1 MLHLVSMSSSCSSQL
16 SEIPLSSPILPHKTA
31 GNKLPEM
38 LPVTVAKHCDL
49 KKETFNEVVQ
59 RVLLHLFC

>member
-1 MLHLVSMSSSCSSQL
+1 M

-59 RVLLHLFC
+59 CVLLHLFC